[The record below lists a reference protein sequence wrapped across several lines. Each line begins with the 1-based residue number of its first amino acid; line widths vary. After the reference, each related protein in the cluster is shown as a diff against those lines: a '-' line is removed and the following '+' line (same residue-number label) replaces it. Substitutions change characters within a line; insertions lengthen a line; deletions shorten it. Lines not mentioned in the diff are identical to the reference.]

1 MKDIK
6 TCEEY
11 VLNELN
17 KMEDLLDAVT
27 EERDRL
33 KEENEKLKNRMS
45 VFGELMEELEKMLP
59 KENGKILSDLRNLKV
74 NLYDDPVKDPNS
86 CTYVISFDGDK
97 IER

>member
-17 KMEDLLDAVT
+17 KMEDQLDAVT

-33 KEENEKLKNRMS
+33 KEENEIFRNRMIA
-45 VFGELMEELEKMLP
+45 FGELMNILERVSP
-59 KENGKILSDLRNLKV
+59 KENGKLTSDLRNLKV
-74 NLYDDPVKDPNS
+74 NLLDDPCVNPNM
-86 CTYVISFDGDK
+86 CTCVISFDVDK
-97 IER
+97 TGR

>member
-17 KMEDLLDAVT
+17 KMEDQLDAVS

-33 KEENEKLKNRMS
+33 KEENEIFRNRLIA
-45 VFGELMEELEKMLP
+45 FGELINILEGAVP
-59 KENGKILSDLRNLKV
+59 KENGKLMSDLRNVQV
-74 NLYDDPVKDPNS
+74 NVLDNPVYPNI
-86 CTYVISFDGDK
+86 CTYVISFDVDK